1 MPRKKPTPRIVED
14 PSDEDHL
21 FGLLVMH
28 EGIRDQLASD
38 DDDAVELA
46 RKLAAIRT
54 ELLERD
60 LDAHGS
66 GRKGTKRT
74 PQRGRTE

>member
-1 MPRKKPTPRIVED
+1 MPRKKPAPREVED
-14 PSDEDHL
+14 PSDEDQL

-28 EGIRDQLASD
+28 EGIRGQLASD
-38 DDDAVELA
+38 DDDGVELA

-60 LDAHGS
+60 QDAQEG
-66 GRKGTKRT
+66 GRKGTKHTPRRDRT
-74 PQRGRTE
+74 R